1 MCEWCFSEAQYP
13 FLQRENIVRGQFRKD
28 RFQKTGPPVAICSLT
43 HFTAGYISARCIF
56 DSRLLG
62 KSIALAVQSGGLK
75 TGFRLT
81 ANTLRETCT
90 RRSASPL
97 HETQEA
103 SQCTTA
109 RFFKLLGR
117 QRLDRPWSSYRD
129 VILAATMELCI
140 LVGEP
145 HPSQRI
151 ENLKTTNKESEYETV
166 AAAY

>member
-1 MCEWCFSEAQYP
+1 MRVVFLGGPVPIPAAREHRAGPIQKGP
-13 FLQRENIVRGQFRKD
+13 FPKNRATGSDLFAHTLHCRLHISSLHFR
-28 RFQKTGPPVAICSLT
+28 L
-43 HFTAGYISARCIF
+43 
-56 DSRLLG
+56 RLLG